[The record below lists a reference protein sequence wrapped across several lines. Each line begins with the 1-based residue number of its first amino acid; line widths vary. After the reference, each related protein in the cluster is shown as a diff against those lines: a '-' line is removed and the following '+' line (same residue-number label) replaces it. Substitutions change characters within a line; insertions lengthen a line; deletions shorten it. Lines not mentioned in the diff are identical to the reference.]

1 MILKQDKVKPQ
12 KEKTKEH
19 GGMLGTALEILEKA
33 FDRIELD
40 EGLRA
45 IIRQSEREL
54 IVSVPI
60 NRDDGSVSV
69 FTGYRVQH
77 SSARGPC
84 KGGIRYHPGVELDE
98 VRAMALLMSLKC
110 AVAKLPF
117 GGAKGGIS
125 VNPSEL
131 SQNELER
138 LTRRYAA
145 MIMPIIGG
153 KRDISAPDV
162 NTNPQ
167 TMAWFMDTISTL
179 QQRMVPEIVTGK
191 PLSLGGSQGRFEAT
205 GRGVAIAVVESLN
218 RMGLDS
224 VGATVAVQGYG
235 KVGRH
240 AAAILLN
247 EFGSNVV
254 AVSDVSGGLY
264 ATQGLDLE
272 LINDFLDNEPN
283 SLFDDIKSNERFERV
298 SNEELLTL
306 DVDVLIPAAIE
317 NQITER
323 NANDVQARLIV
334 EGANGPTSYSADEIL
349 DDRGIIVVPDI
360 LANVGGV
367 ICSYY
372 EWVQDL
378 QSFFWDLEE
387 VRKKLSKTMQIA
399 FNEVWSFA
407 EEQKVDLRAA
417 AYMLAIK
424 RIAEA
429 IQYRGLFP

>member
-12 KEKTKEH
+12 KDKTKEH
-19 GGMLGTALEILEKA
+19 GGMLGTALWILEKA

-378 QSFFWDLEE
+378 QSFFWDLDE
-387 VRKKLSKTMQIA
+387 VRKNLSKTMQIA